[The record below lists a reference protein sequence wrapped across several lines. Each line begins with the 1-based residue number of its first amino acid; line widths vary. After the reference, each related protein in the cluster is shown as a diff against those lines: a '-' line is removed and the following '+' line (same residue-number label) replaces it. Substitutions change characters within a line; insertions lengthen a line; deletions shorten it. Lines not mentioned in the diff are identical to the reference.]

1 MVTELPLFPL
11 NTVLFPR
18 MVLPLHIFEE
28 RYKQMVADC
37 LESRSPFG
45 VALIESGE
53 EVGGPAVPYAVG
65 TTAEIARVER
75 LEEGRMNLVTV
86 GRKRFRIVDHIHTK
100 PYIVARV
107 EWWPLEPCEPEALE
121 EQAQRVAALFAEYF
135 RLQNL
140 LAGGWRRSV
149 GLPGDPERLADLVG
163 WRLDVEMPRKQELLE
178 APTVCDR
185 LEREAALLG
194 EEIVSLQAQVT
205 AQQGARWGGLGAIN

>member
-1 MVTELPLFPL
+1 
-11 NTVLFPR
+11 
-18 MVLPLHIFEE
+18 
-28 RYKQMVADC
+28 
-37 LESRSPFG
+37 
-45 VALIESGE
+45 
-53 EVGGPAVPYAVG
+53 
-65 TTAEIARVER
+65 
-75 LEEGRMNLVTV
+75 MNLVTV
-86 GRKRFRIVDHIHTK
+86 GRERFRIVDHIHTK
-100 PYIVARV
+100 PYLVARV
-107 EWWPLEPCEPEALE
+107 EWWPFEESEPEALE
-121 EQAQRVAALFAEYF
+121 EQSERVTALFAEYF

-149 GLPGDPERLADLVG
+149 GLPGDPEHLADLVG